1 MKMVEHLLKNW
12 LPYQLSH
19 EEKDGW
25 KLSWMDLED
34 ISITAPFFDQT
45 ISECMVRRKEKY
57 RVTSC
62 SSVDFLTGI
71 AEEIPHLQPS
81 AFIFHVSR
89 CGSTLVT
96 QAFSEEKQNI
106 VISEAPLL
114 DEILRAEE
122 KDPKITLAKKKELFK
137 AAINLM
143 GQFRN
148 AKESAFIIKLDSWHL
163 HFYEQLRTWFPDTP
177 FFFLSRKPDEVLAS
191 HKKLPG
197 LHSVPGMINKVLL
210 RIDPSEEYGGDFTR
224 YTADVLQGYYQ
235 QMLEIKQQQH
245 PKNTFADYADGV
257 NEMITQFSSS
267 AGIEIRDPE
276 AIKIR
281 LNYHS
286 KAGSEP
292 FRKEPPTN
300 PGDQYEQAI
309 RAYENFRK
317 IHFNKDIGQ

>member
-1 MKMVEHLLKNW
+1 MTEHPLKNW
-12 LPYQLSH
+12 LPYQLSY

-25 KLSWMDLED
+25 RLSWMNLED
-34 ISITAPFFDQT
+34 ISITAPFFEQT
-45 ISECMVRRKEKY
+45 ISECSIKRKEKY
-57 RVTSC
+57 RVPSC
-62 SSVDFLTGI
+62 SSTGFLTSI
-71 AEEIPHLQPS
+71 AEELPHLNPS

-122 KDPKITLAKKKELFK
+122 KDPKITLNEKKHLFK

-191 HKKLPG
+191 HKRLPG
-197 LHSVPGMINKVLL
+197 LHSIPGIINKTLL
-210 RIDPSEEYGGDFTR
+210 QIDPEEEYGGDFSR
-224 YTADVLQGYYQ
+224 YTADVLQQYYQ
-235 QMLEIKQQQH
+235 QMLEIQRQQH
-245 PKNTFADYADGV
+245 PKNAFADYADGAA
-257 NEMITQFSSS
+257 EMIIQFSSFT
-267 AGIEIRDPE
+267 GIEIKNPKN
-276 AIKIR
+276 IKIR
-281 LNYHS
+281 LGYHS

-292 FRKEPPTN
+292 FRKEPATGPEN
-300 PGDQYEQAI
+300 QYEQAN
-309 RAYENFRK
+309 RAYNNFRK
-317 IHFNKDIGQ
+317 THFNKDIG